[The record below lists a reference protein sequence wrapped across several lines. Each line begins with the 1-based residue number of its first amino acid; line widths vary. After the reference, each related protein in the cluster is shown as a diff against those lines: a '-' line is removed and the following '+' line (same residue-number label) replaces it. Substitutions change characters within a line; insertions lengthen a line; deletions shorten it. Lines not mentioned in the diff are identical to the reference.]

1 MQKAITDQAGTD
13 NRIVDSALT
22 CLVALLRLHGI
33 ATDAA
38 TLQQRSGLA
47 LGPATRDD
55 LVRQARRHGLKS
67 RAVEGRAWD
76 ILPGTPLPAIGRRI
90 DTEFELS
97 LLLKWEGIT

>member
-1 MQKAITDQAGTD
+1 MQRTIDDEGTFVDRITDSG
-13 NRIVDSALT
+13 LT
-22 CLVALLRLHGI
+22 CLISLLRLHGI

-76 ILPGTPLPAIGRRI
+76 NLPGTPLPAIGRRI
-90 DTEFELS
+90 DGAGFFHS
-97 LLLKWEGIT
+97 GPAG